1 MLLVRREIDDN
12 DGSDS
17 VANVS
22 LKFQGLRLDD
32 SISKW
37 NFNYFLQTAKTIIDQ
52 TVLHMAVMLI
62 QVYVG
67 QNPFLKIFCLL
78 DCG

>member
-37 NFNYFLQTAKTIIDQ
+37 NFNYFLQTAKTIID
-52 TVLHMAVMLI
+52 L
-62 QVYVG
+62 
-67 QNPFLKIFCLL
+67 
-78 DCG
+78 